1 MITEYHFPT
10 PVYVQE
16 IPNPNELN
24 FHLEKNILQW
34 QKEDPKGVSKTNVNG
49 WHSATDM
56 NKKPEYDPLTREL
69 FNMQNKIFEKELLT
83 DKPALGNMWANINY
97 KGGFNRPHLHPNSL
111 FSGVYWVK
119 APKNSGDLMLYE
131 PRPGVQTTM
140 PNRKKGKLP
149 PELWRQVF
157 YTPKAG
163 TIIMFPSW
171 LWHEVKPNE
180 SQDIR
185 ISISFNF
192 LNILTLKDEREMK
205 NLFGQNK

>member
-10 PVYVQE
+10 PVYIQE
-16 IPNPNELN
+16 IPNANELN

-149 PELWRQVF
+149 HELWRQVY

-163 TIIMFPSW
+163 TIVMFPSW